1 MIRIGLALSF
11 LLLSGLAPGAR
22 PAAGQSLYETRAVWL
37 ATILQ
42 DGGWPDTRQSAAEQ
56 QAALEAL
63 LDRAAGLGM
72 NTLYFQVIARG
83 DALYPSTRLPWTPLP
98 RGAGRDP
105 GYDPLAAAID
115 AAHRRG
121 MEIHAW
127 INIFRV
133 GDASTTATFRGV
145 QNPMHVVHAQPDW
158 VKRVGGELWLDPSSA
173 PARAWMLGNVME
185 VVDGYDVDGV
195 HFDFIRYP
203 ENGLPN
209 DAARFRHEPRG
220 FRSIDDW
227 RRNNVTLF
235 VEAAH
240 AAVTAARPWVK
251 IGAAPLGNYQPNPAW
266 PGLWAV
272 SQVFQESRVWAEN
285 GWVDYL
291 APQLYY
297 GTGTAPE
304 VERGPSSPDFAV
316 LIDEWVRMSA
326 GRPVIAGMAP
336 YKVAEGRFPA
346 ADLSRQIEVARA
358 AYGHG
363 QAAFRFDHMLEHA
376 GIYRAAYVVPAL
388 PAPMAHR
395 FEAAPPSTPRGFRV
409 EASQNGAVALA
420 WARAEGSAEDP
431 LRGYAL
437 FRREGAVPDPT
448 SGRDLVA
455 VLPATAT
462 TYSDANADAMPAG
475 RPVYYLLA
483 ALSRLGMASAPT
495 EAVSTGPITTTERP
509 TGGPRWALIESIF
522 PNPSQETA
530 EVRYAVGSPG
540 PVTLSVVDALG
551 RVRYRHTGLA
561 SRAGIDQHMLDTTR
575 LAAGVYQVVLE
586 AGGRTARRAFVVV
599 D

>member
-1 MIRIGLALSF
+1 MMRVGLALY
-11 LLLSGLAPGAR
+11 LLFVAGLGAAVR
-22 PAAGQSLYETRAVWL
+22 PAAGQPLFETRAVWL

-56 QAALEAL
+56 QVALDAL

-127 INIFRV
+127 INVFRV
-133 GDASTTATFRGV
+133 GDASTPATFRGV

-158 VKRVGGELWLDPSSA
+158 VERVGGEIWLDPSSA

-203 ENGLPN
+203 EDGLPG
-209 DAARFRHEPRG
+209 DATRFRRDPRG

-227 RRNNVTLF
+227 RRNNVSLF

-304 VERGPSSPDFAV
+304 VERGPASPDFAV
-316 LIDEWVRMSA
+316 LVDEWVRMSV
-326 GRPVIAGMAP
+326 GRPIVAGMAP

-346 ADLSRQIEVARA
+346 ADLSRQIDAARA
-358 AYGHG
+358 AFGHG

-395 FEAAPPSTPRGFRV
+395 FEAAAPSTPRGFRI
-409 EASQNGAVALA
+409 EANRTGSVTLA
-420 WARAEGSAEDP
+420 WASARGAAEDP

-437 FRREGAVPDPT
+437 FRREGAAPDPT
-448 SGRDLVA
+448 SGRDLLA
-455 VLPATAT
+455 VLPAAATAYT
-462 TYSDANADAMPAG
+462 DVARAD
-475 RPVYYLLA
+475 RPVYYQLA
-483 ALSRLGMASAPT
+483 ALSRLGLASAPT
-495 EAVSTGPITTTERP
+495 EAISTAQAIAVEPP
-509 TGGPRWALIESIF
+509 ATGARWALIESIF
-522 PNPSQETA
+522 PNPARETA

-540 PVTLSVVDALG
+540 PITLSVVDALG
-551 RVRYRHTGLA
+551 RERYRH
-561 SRAGIDQHMLDTTR
+561 AGTARQAGSDRHTLDTAR

-586 AGGRTARRAFVVV
+586 AGGRRASRAFVVAR
-599 D
+599 